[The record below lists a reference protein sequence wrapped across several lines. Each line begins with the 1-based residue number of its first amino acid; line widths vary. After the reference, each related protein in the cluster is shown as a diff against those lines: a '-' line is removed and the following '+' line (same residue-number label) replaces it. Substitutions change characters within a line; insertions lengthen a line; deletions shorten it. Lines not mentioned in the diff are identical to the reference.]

1 MQEQGL
7 DPTGRV
13 LLEPEGRNTAPAIAV
28 AALSA
33 LASLNAAGGAAPDG
47 EDVLLLVLPSDHV
60 IGDAG
65 VFARA
70 VAQAAA
76 LRGGRAAGDLRH

>member
-33 LASLNAAGGAAPDG
+33 LASLNAVGGAAPDG

-65 VFARA
+65 VFA
-70 VAQAAA
+70 A
-76 LRGGRAAGDLRH
+76 LWPGPPPARRKGAGDLRH

>member
-33 LASLNAAGGAAPDG
+33 LASLNAVAERVPDG
-47 EDVLLLVLPSDHV
+47 EDVLLLVLP
-60 IGDAG
+60 
-65 VFARA
+65 
-70 VAQAAA
+70 
-76 LRGGRAAGDLRH
+76 